1 MAEDIIST
9 SSRSFDHSTSVR
21 RLLEMTG
28 IQEVLNLDSITE
40 VAINEP
46 ERIWFERGKG
56 WESIRDQRCTYDRCM
71 ALAMALAV
79 FSDIPWGIDA
89 ENPVASVILPDGE
102 RGQIVIAPATH
113 TGVVSITLRK
123 PSLVRFCL
131 KDYAF
136 QGRLSGVKKVD
147 EGKTYSAYRALVEAY
162 QNNHFEAFFKLA
174 IEQRLNIL
182 IVGGTGS
189 GKTTFSKALADL
201 YPPTRRIITIE
212 DVHELTLPNH
222 PNHVHL
228 FFQRG
233 GNTPE
238 MLIESAM
245 RMKPDHVLL
254 AELRGAEAWSY
265 IELLNTGH
273 AGSIT
278 TIHANDC
285 VSAFARI
292 ANLVKRSEVA
302 AGLDYDFVLNCVKE
316 AIDVVCFF
324 DRGHMTEILFE
335 PKGKGICG
343 STGII

>member
-1 MAEDIIST
+1 MTMPEDIIS
-9 SSRSFDHSTSVR
+9 SASRAFDHSTSAR

-28 IQEVLNLDSITE
+28 IQEILNLPGITE
-40 VAINEP
+40 VAVNEP
-46 ERIWFERGKG
+46 GTLWFERGNG
-56 WESIRDQRCTYDRCM
+56 WESVVEARCTYERCM

-89 ENPVASVILPDGE
+89 KNPVASVILPDGE

-113 TGVVSITLRK
+113 NGVVSITLRK
-123 PSLVRFCL
+123 PSQARFNL
-131 KDYAF
+131 SDYAS
-136 QGRLSGVKKVD
+136 QGRLSGAKKVED
-147 EGKTYSAYRALVEAY
+147 GKAYSAYQQMAEQYR
-162 QNNHFEAFFKLA
+162 QNQFDAFFKLA
-174 IEQRLNIL
+174 IENRLNIL

-302 AGLDYDFVLNCVKE
+302 AGLGYDFVLKCVKD

-335 PKGKGICG
+335 PKGKFL
-343 STGII
+343 